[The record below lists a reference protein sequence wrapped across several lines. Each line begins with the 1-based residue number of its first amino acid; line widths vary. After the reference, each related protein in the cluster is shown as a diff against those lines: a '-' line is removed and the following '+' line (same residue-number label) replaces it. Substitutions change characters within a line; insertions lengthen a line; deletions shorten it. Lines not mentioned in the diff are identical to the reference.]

1 MLDQV
6 KAIQRNSDYE
16 VVVFKTNPLGLKED
30 DYEMDGIKVH
40 VIRPFLM
47 PSYILNGLT
56 EGEIGMFFVR
66 KL

>member
-47 PSYILNGLT
+47 PSYILN
-56 EGEIGMFFVR
+56 V
-66 KL
+66 